1 MKISF
6 YSVPAWALVEGK
18 DNTAE
23 RLLPQR
29 YDDNV
34 AQQALKDIEYRG
46 YKAWD
51 RAVQLTEHQTPA
63 VYAKS
68 PADLP
73 ALLRTADQLI
83 VRVRVDAGDEHHTL
97 ENQTRIGLAR
107 FFREAM
113 ARGWPVL
120 VARS

>member
-1 MKISF
+1 MKITF
-6 YSVPAWALVEGK
+6 FSVPAWALIENK
-18 DNTAE
+18 TNSAE
-23 RLLPQR
+23 KLLPQPC
-29 YDDNV
+29 DEAV
-34 AQQALKDIEYRG
+34 LHQALQDIEYRG

-51 RAVQLTEHQTPA
+51 RAVQLTEQQTPA

-83 VRVRVDAGDEHHTL
+83 ARVRVDAGDERHTI
-97 ENQTRIGLAR
+97 ENQTRVGLSR

>member
-6 YSVPAWALVEGK
+6 YSVPAWALHENK
-18 DNTAE
+18 DNPAE
-23 RLLPQR
+23 KLTPQR
-29 YDDNV
+29 CEDG
-34 AQQALKDIEYRG
+34 ALKMALQDVEYRG
-46 YKAWD
+46 FKAWD
-51 RAVQLTEHQTPA
+51 RAVELTAHESPA

-83 VRVRVDAGDEHHTL
+83 TLMRVNAGDEHHTA
-97 ENQTRIGLAR
+97 ENQARVGLSR

-120 VARS
+120 VARG

>member
-6 YSVPAWALVEGK
+6 FSVPAWALIENK
-18 DNTAE
+18 TNTAE
-23 RLLPQR
+23 KLVPQPC
-29 YDDNV
+29 DETVLNI
-34 AQQALKDIEYRG
+34 ALKNIEYRG

-51 RAVQLTEHQTPA
+51 RAVQLTEQQTPA

-83 VRVRVDAGDEHHTL
+83 VRVRVDAGDEHHAI

>member
-6 YSVPAWALVEGK
+6 YSVPAWALADPKANNPEK
-18 DNTAE
+18 LT
-23 RLLPQR
+23 PQR
-29 YDDNV
+29 CDESV
-34 AQQALKDIEYRG
+34 VSQALAGIEYRG
-46 YKAWD
+46 FKAWD
-51 RAVQLTEHQTPA
+51 RAVELTANESPA
-63 VYAKS
+63 IYAKS

-83 VRVRVDAGDEHHTL
+83 TRVRVDAGDEHHTL
-97 ENQTRIGLAR
+97 ENQARVGLSR

-120 VARS
+120 VARH